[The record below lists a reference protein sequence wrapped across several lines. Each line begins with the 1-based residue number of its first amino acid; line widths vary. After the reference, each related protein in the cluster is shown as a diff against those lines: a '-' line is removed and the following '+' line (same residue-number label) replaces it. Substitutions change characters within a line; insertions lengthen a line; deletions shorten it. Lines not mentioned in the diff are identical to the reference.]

1 MTRLFLRIAPVVIAF
16 QIASVLVGAAGA
28 AAASARVGYVVHAST
43 PAASAAAAQAVGAQ
57 PTASYT
63 SAFAGFAAP
72 LDPAQ
77 LADLRTQPG
86 VLGLEQDRRVTPI
99 EPAAAPALTE
109 STQLN
114 PPNWGLDRIDQRN
127 LPLDGRYTSTA
138 TGKGVTVYVLDTG
151 VDTTHPEFGGRAT
164 QPFNAVDSTAGDCD
178 GHGTVVAGI
187 AASSLHGVAKEAT
200 VRSVKVLDCNGSGTL
215 STLLSGI
222 DYVAKNASGPSV
234 AVMSWSYG
242 RSDVLVAAVAKL
254 VAQGVFVA
262 SSAGNTGSE
271 DCSVA
276 PRAAAGVLVVANST
290 IDDKRAPSSST
301 GSCVGLYA
309 PGTSIVAPVPGGGTA
324 AYTGTSMAAP
334 FVAGVAALFKQTF
347 GDQPSATVKQWI
359 EDNATPGVVD
369 GGGTGGTPNLLLN
382 TGGL

>member
-1 MTRLFLRIAPVVIAF
+1 MFLRFAPVVIVV
-16 QIASVLVGAAGA
+16 QIVAVVAGA
-28 AAASARVGYVVHAST
+28 GSASALDASVGYVVQASS
-43 PAASAAAAQAVGAQ
+43 PAAAEAAADAVGAR
-57 PTASYT
+57 PTATYD

-72 LDPAQ
+72 LTAEQVDG
-77 LADLRTQPG
+77 LRARAG

-99 EPAAAPALTE
+99 EPAAAPPMTE
-109 STQLN
+109 STELN

-127 LPLDGRYTSTA
+127 LPLDGRYTTKA

-164 QPFNAVDSTAGDCD
+164 QPMNAVDSTTGDCD

-187 AASSLHGVAKEAT
+187 AASSLHGVAKQAT

-222 DYVAKNASGPSV
+222 DYVAKTASGPSV

-242 RSDVLVAAVAKL
+242 PSDVLVAAVAKL
-254 VAQGVFVA
+254 VGQGVFVA
-262 SSAGNTGSE
+262 SSAGNTGAN
-271 DCSVA
+271 DCTVA
-276 PRAAAGVLVVANST
+276 PRAATGVLVVANST
-290 IDDKRAPSSST
+290 IDDQRAQSSST

-309 PGTSIVAPVPGGGTA
+309 PGTGIVAPVPGGRTA

-334 FVAGVAALFKQTF
+334 FVAGVAALYKQTF
-347 GDQPSATVKQWI
+347 GDQPSATVKEWI
-359 EDNATPGVVD
+359 EDEATPGVIA
-369 GGGTGGTPNLLLN
+369 GGGAGGTPDLLLN